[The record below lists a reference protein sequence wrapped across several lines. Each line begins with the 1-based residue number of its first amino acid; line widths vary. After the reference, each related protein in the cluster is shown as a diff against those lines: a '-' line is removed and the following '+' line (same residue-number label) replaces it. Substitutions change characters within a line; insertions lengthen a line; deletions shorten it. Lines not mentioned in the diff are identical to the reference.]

1 MKEKDNSG
9 VLFKVAE
16 KKTDK
21 HPDMTGKCMVN
32 GKEMNI
38 AVWNNTSKDGR
49 TQYCSL
55 KFSDYTPKNTDATP
69 PPEHEDLNAIPF

>member
-1 MKEKDNSG
+1 
-9 VLFKVAE
+9 
-16 KKTDK
+16 
-21 HPDMTGKCMVN
+21 MVN